1 MNNKDYVAALCAR
14 SEELEAKLETA
25 FDVLKKTVGWYQT
38 ARRNYVNEMTG
49 LYASDYL
56 ETVQRC
62 LDNLKDADTALRV
75 NLHNN
80 AARAQARGLFIN
92 VDKKQ
97 AQEYLDKGL
106 PTVELERLELKAKH
120 ECRCFIDLSVEKG
133 DGAGFYLPIKENR

>member
-14 SEELEAKLETA
+14 SEDLEARLETA
-25 FDVLKKTVGWYQT
+25 FDVLKKAVGWYHT

-49 LYASDYL
+49 LYESDYL

-62 LDNLKDADTALRV
+62 LDNLKDADKALRV

-80 AARAQARGLFIN
+80 AVRAQARGLFIN

-97 AQEYLDKGL
+97 AQEYLNKGL
-106 PTVELERLELKAKH
+106 STREFENLELKAKH
-120 ECRCFIDLSVEKG
+120 ECRCFMDLSVEKS
-133 DGAGFYLPIKENR
+133 DGAGFYLPIKGNE